1 MTAGEG
7 SDAVALVEEIR
18 KAEGE
23 EGVSWRFAKAA
34 VVIDRVR
41 RGTSHDLEEAR
52 LLTAEISQ
60 RRPLWANG
68 FALAGEIADL
78 SGSDDQAI
86 WDYLKAVELGSVQPS
101 LIRRLV
107 GLLNERQRFDEIDHL
122 THVLRDQGA
131 ALNEVTVIQALD
143 AISKRDFERGIALA
157 RNVFPQTSTSYS
169 DHLTLGRLLMAAGR
183 SDDAGKEFQ
192 RSVELGP
199 GVPESWLTYVQYL
212 VQTKQTD
219 QARAAAAAARNALPA
234 DRSELAV
241 AQCSMIT
248 GDPQRAE
255 ALIQEV
261 LRVKPQDHAA
271 LRLAASL
278 YSGQNRVDK
287 AHEYL
292 DRLDS
297 SAANSAYDKAWTN
310 RSRAALRL
318 KSGRNADRDR
328 ALGLVEQNLKTN
340 PGSIEDQTLRATIL
354 ALRPDRQAEAI
365 KILEQMAG
373 ANRLGGDER
382 FLLARLYL
390 AQREPKKY
398 QDEML
403 GLLNLRPRDTRHL
416 VHFADFLIGCNQL
429 DDADR
434 WLAELKKVE
443 PQGLSFLELEVRLL
457 DLRKR
462 RPEVL
467 ARLEAFGREFPNEIG
482 TVADLL
488 NRYGFPKEA
497 EQAYRAFV
505 ARTRAS
511 PADPGASQVP
521 GSPGS
526 SRRGD
531 GDLRKSLVNLPAG
544 RRRHRCHV
552 SLRCRIGGRDSKT
565 PGRSLGGRRRPQ
577 AA

>member
-1 MTAGEG
+1 MSQRSGSDNPNMARKYWRELALLEPENLAVRLALFDLAMTAGEG

-310 RSRAALRL
+310 RSRACC
-318 KSGRNADRDR
+318 
-328 ALGLVEQNLKTN
+328 
-340 PGSIEDQTLRATIL
+340 GSSQAGMPIVIGHWGSSSRTLRPIPVASRTKRSEPL
-354 ALRPDRQAEAI
+354 FWPCGRTVKLRRSRSS
-365 KILEQMAG
+365 
-373 ANRLGGDER
+373 N
-382 FLLARLYL
+382 
-390 AQREPKKY
+390 
-398 QDEML
+398 
-403 GLLNLRPRDTRHL
+403 
-416 VHFADFLIGCNQL
+416 
-429 DDADR
+429 R
-434 WLAELKKVE
+434 WLVLTGSVAM
-443 PQGLSFLELEVRLL
+443 S
-457 DLRKR
+457 DSCLR
-462 RPEVL
+462 
-467 ARLEAFGREFPNEIG
+467 
-482 TVADLL
+482 
-488 NRYGFPKEA
+488 
-497 EQAYRAFV
+497 
-505 ARTRAS
+505 
-511 PADPGASQVP
+511 
-521 GSPGS
+521 GS
-526 SRRGD
+526 
-531 GDLRKSLVNLPAG
+531 
-544 RRRHRCHV
+544 
-552 SLRCRIGGRDSKT
+552 T
-565 PGRSLGGRRRPQ
+565 
-577 AA
+577 